1 MDTTNLDI
9 AMAALEYIKNHYG
22 KVCESFETCT
32 HESCGSSY
40 GAWAVADE
48 ALREINKCTLCGA
61 KDYEKHSEACWL
73 DPKLGK
79 ESNG

>member
-22 KVCESFETCT
+22 KVCESFEVCK

-40 GAWAVADE
+40 GAWAIADE

-61 KDYEKHSEACWL
+61 KDYEEHSEACWQ
-73 DPKLGK
+73 DPKLNK
-79 ESNG
+79 E